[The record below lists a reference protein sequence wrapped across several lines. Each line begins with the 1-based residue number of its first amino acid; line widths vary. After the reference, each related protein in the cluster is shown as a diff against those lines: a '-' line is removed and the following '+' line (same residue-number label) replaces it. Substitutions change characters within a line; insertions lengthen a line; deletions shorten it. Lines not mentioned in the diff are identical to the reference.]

1 MEVTKI
7 NKRPPDGIKEDGK
20 PIRVLVVD
28 DSKFIAKQLAQ
39 ILTSE
44 MYEVC
49 GTAEDGNEAVKKFM
63 ELSPD
68 VTTLDITMP
77 NLDGLGALDQIIKY
91 NPKAKVVMVSA
102 LGKEDTVKDAL
113 TRGAVNFIVKPFN
126 RNQVLERFRKVLG
139 IE

>member
-7 NKRPPDGIKEDGK
+7 NKRPPDGVKEDGK
-20 PIRVLVVD
+20 PYRVLVVD
-28 DSKFIAKQLAQ
+28 DSKFIAKQLSQ

-44 MYEVC
+44 MYDIC
-49 GTAEDGNEAVKKFM
+49 GTAEDGNEAVKKYM
-63 ELSPD
+63 ELAPD

>member
-20 PIRVLVVD
+20 PYRVLVVD

-63 ELSPD
+63 ELAPD